1 MPMSDTKQAHTPE
14 PWLRGPVEGIELW
27 LQPVA
32 HALVQVRE
40 DVARAVAGLDRET
53 LVARPGGAASLAF
66 HLRHIPGSID
76 RLMTYAG
83 GASLDEAQKAALA
96 AEKEETADDPEALV
110 EAFERALSAALERL
124 RRFPA
129 ASLLEPRAVGRA
141 GLPSTVLGLLFHSA
155 EHAQRHT
162 GQVIVTAKLVRIN
175 APVQDLTPYGQYGSR
190 ERR

>member
-1 MPMSDTKQAHTPE
+1 MSETRKAHAPE
-14 PWLRGPVEGIELW
+14 PWLSGPVEGIEPW

-32 HALVQVRE
+32 HALQQVRE
-40 DVARAVAGLDRET
+40 AVPRAVSGLAKEAF
-53 LVARPGGAASLAF
+53 LARPGGAASLAF

-96 AEKEETADDPEALV
+96 AEKQEAANDPEALV
-110 EAFERALSAALERL
+110 ASFERGISEALERL

-141 GLPSTVLGLLFHSA
+141 GLPSTVLGLLFHAA

-162 GQVIVTAKLVRIN
+162 GQVIATAKVVRGG
-175 APVQDLTPYGQYGSR
+175 AG
-190 ERR
+190 

>member
-1 MPMSDTKQAHTPE
+1 MSETKPVQAPE
-14 PWLRGPVEGIELW
+14 PWLRGPVEGIEPW

-40 DVARAVAGLDRET
+40 DVARAVSGLSREA
-53 LVARPGGAASLAF
+53 LLARPGGAASLAF

-76 RLMTYAG
+76 RLTTYAS
-83 GASLDEAQKAALA
+83 GAALDEAQKAALA
-96 AEKEETADDPEALV
+96 AEKQETVDDPAALV
-110 EAFERALSAALERL
+110 ASFERALAAALERL

-129 ASLLEPRAVGRA
+129 AWLLEPRAVGRA

-162 GQVIVTAKLVRIN
+162 GQVIATAKVVR
-175 APVQDLTPYGQYGSR
+175 GSAQAADR
-190 ERR
+190 TDGVRS